1 MSIEEL
7 EQLKQLSESI
17 TQQYDDAL
25 NQMKHI
31 ATKCMVANAFQKAKQ
46 TKEKTKTRMAVYH
59 EQLIDNIEK
68 Q

>member
-7 EQLKQLSESI
+7 EQLEQLSESI
-17 TQQYDDAL
+17 TRQYEDAL

-31 ATKCMVANAFQKAKQ
+31 ATKCMVSDAFQKAKK
-46 TKEKTKTRMAVYH
+46 TKEKTKTRMATYH
-59 EQLIDNIEK
+59 EQLMDNIK